1 MRILHLSDLHFG
13 TETQDL
19 QRDLIA
25 HIKATPAD
33 LAIISGD
40 FTQIGS
46 NTEFQKARAFMDGL
60 EMPVFCIPGNHDIPR
75 MHLMGR
81 FFDPYRRYIR
91 HIHDNLCPVLRLDGV
106 TIAGI
111 NTARRVLPHWN
122 WAHGAV
128 SRAQLKHL
136 EKVFSQSSRDLKI
149 CVMHHPVHKAA
160 DHNFN
165 TIVYGSAHAMKA
177 LKEMSVDIILTG
189 HTHHASVTTMDN
201 EMHRM
206 VFLSASTALSTRLR
220 LHKNGYNTI
229 DIHPDR
235 IAINIYAYE
244 NGKFDCQESLEYAR
258 EHNVQEPFEGLV
270 RL

>member
-13 TETQDL
+13 TETEDL

-40 FTQIGS
+40 FTQLGT
-46 NTEFQKARAFMDGL
+46 NPEFRKARKFMDGL
-60 EMPVFCIPGNHDIPR
+60 DMPVFCVPGNHDIPR

-91 HIHDNLCPVLRLDGV
+91 HISPVLSPVLHLDGV

-122 WAHGAV
+122 WAHGGV

-136 EKVFSQSSRDLKI
+136 DSVFGRTPRDLKI
-149 CVMHHPVHKAA
+149 CVMHHPVQKVRE
-160 DHNFN
+160 HNFN
-165 TIVYGSAHAMKA
+165 TIVYGAKRAMRA
-177 LKEMSVDIILTG
+177 LEEMEVDIVLTG
-189 HTHHASVTTMDN
+189 HTHHASVTTFESED
-201 EMHRM
+201 HRM

-229 DIHPDR
+229 EIYPDR
-235 IAINIYAYE
+235 VSMNIYSYE
-244 NGKFDCQESLEYAR
+244 NGTFDCQQSLDYAR
-258 EHNVQEPFEGLV
+258 ETL
-270 RL
+270 

>member
-13 TETQDL
+13 TETEDL

-46 NTEFQKARAFMDGL
+46 NTEFKKARLFMDGL
-60 EMPVFCIPGNHDIPR
+60 DMPVFCIPGNHDIPR

-81 FFDPYRRYIR
+81 FFDPYRRYKR
-91 HIHDNLCPVLRLDGV
+91 HIADNLLPAVRLDGV

-111 NTARRVLPHWN
+111 NTARRILPHWN
-122 WAHGAV
+122 WAHGAI
-128 SRAQLKHL
+128 SMAQLHHL
-136 EKVFSQSSRDLKI
+136 KKEFARHPADLKI
-149 CVMHHPVHKAA
+149 CVMHHPVQKAT
-160 DHNFN
+160 DHDFN
-165 TIVYGSAHAMKA
+165 TIVYGAKRAMHA
-177 LKEMSVDIILTG
+177 LKDMGVDIVLTG
-189 HTHHASVTTMDN
+189 HTHHASVTALDDEN
-201 EMHRM
+201 HRM

-229 DIHPDR
+229 DISPHE
-235 IAINIYAYE
+235 ISIKIYSYE
-244 NGKFDCQESLEYAR
+244 KGTFDCQQQLDYTR
-258 EHNVQEPFEGLV
+258 
-270 RL
+270 

>member
-46 NTEFQKARAFMDGL
+46 NAEFKKARNFLDGL
-60 EMPVFCIPGNHDIPR
+60 DMPVFCIPGNHDIPR
-75 MHLMGR
+75 MNLMGR
-81 FFDPYRRYIR
+81 LFDPYRRYKR
-91 HIHDNLCPVLRLDGV
+91 HINNDLCPVLRLDGV

-111 NTARRVLPHWN
+111 NTARRILPHWN

-128 SRAQLKHL
+128 SRAQIKHL
-136 EKVFSQSSRDLKI
+136 HDVFAQAPDDLKI
-149 CVMHHPVHKAA
+149 CVMHHPVQKAA

-177 LKEMSVDIILTG
+177 LEAMTTDIILTG
-189 HTHHASVTTMDN
+189 HTHHASVTTI
-201 EMHRM
+201 ESETHRM

-235 IAINIYAYE
+235 IVMNIFSYE
-244 NGKFDCQESLEYAR
+244 NGKFDCQQSLEYTR
-258 EHNVQEPFEGLV
+258 EHAPAGTF
-270 RL
+270 